1 MNNLFLT
8 ALVMGLLVALAA
20 ALRIEDIS
28 EVGSAG
34 IEEAPAIAPP
44 YQVPSDWSLMLYS
57 LRAQMVNK

>member
-1 MNNLFLT
+1 MNRLFLT
-8 ALVMGLLVALAA
+8 ALMMGLLVALAA

-28 EVGSAG
+28 EVGSAV
-34 IEEAPAIAPP
+34 IEESPAIPPP